1 MRALL
6 KSLNTASAA
15 VVFGLSFMAG
25 FASAAPVTLTASGA
39 TFPFPIYAK
48 WIDAFQKVKPDVR
61 IAYQPVGSGAGIH
74 QVTEGSVDFGASDG
88 PMNDV
93 QIRLFVEKH
102 GAGVMHFPTVVG
114 ADVAT
119 YNLPGVSAEL
129 NFTPEILAG
138 IFLGKITRW
147 NDPEII
153 KANLKVKFPG
163 NAIVVAHRSDESG
176 TTYVWADY
184 LCKVSLEWR
193 DKIGRSTWINW
204 PVGQGAEGN
213 AGVAALVKR
222 TPYSIGYVELS
233 YAIENRLTYANVRN
247 SSGVF
252 VKPSL
257 VSVTAAANAAAKFMP
272 DDFRFSI
279 SNSPGKTAY
288 PIASFTWLLIPKQ
301 IKDRQKLEAL
311 KDFLRWMLGPGQ
323 ELTESLHYAKLPK
336 EIVAQEIDDLTLIH

>member
-1 MRALL
+1 
-6 KSLNTASAA
+6 
-15 VVFGLSFMAG
+15 
-25 FASAAPVTLTASGA
+25 
-39 TFPFPIYAK
+39 
-48 WIDAFQKVKPDVR
+48 
-61 IAYQPVGSGAGIH
+61 
-74 QVTEGSVDFGASDG
+74 
-88 PMNDV
+88 MNDV